1 MKGLDKRRDI
11 PEKYET
17 HYMSDLSVIFHV
29 DRVRKEDK
37 LYFNRHENI
46 EILYFLEGQAD
57 IYCDDCFF
65 VARKGEMVVF
75 PSGCLHAIA
84 AEDALYECLIVDRG
98 LCLSAGVDTGML
110 YFEEHI
116 VDENLAS
123 LYKKVAKE
131 VGKGEPKYRTLAV
144 RGAVLSLV
152 AYLCRH
158 YAERKEEKSR
168 ADLGIDKALRYVKE
182 HLSEDITVDRLA
194 TVAGFSKY
202 HFVREFKRVTSYTV
216 VTYINLAR
224 IEHSKELLAQGEM
237 TVGEIAFACGFNN
250 LSYFSKTFRAH
261 TGMTP
266 SEYVAED

>member
-1 MKGLDKRRDI
+1 
-11 PEKYET
+11 
-17 HYMSDLSVIFHV
+17 
-29 DRVRKEDK
+29 
-37 LYFNRHENI
+37 
-46 EILYFLEGQAD
+46 
-57 IYCDDCFF
+57 
-65 VARKGEMVVF
+65 
-75 PSGCLHAIA
+75 
-84 AEDALYECLIVDRG
+84 
-98 LCLSAGVDTGML
+98 
-110 YFEEHI
+110 
-116 VDENLAS
+116 
-123 LYKKVAKE
+123 
-131 VGKGEPKYRTLAV
+131 
-144 RGAVLSLV
+144 
-152 AYLCRH
+152 
-158 YAERKEEKSR
+158 AERKEEKSR